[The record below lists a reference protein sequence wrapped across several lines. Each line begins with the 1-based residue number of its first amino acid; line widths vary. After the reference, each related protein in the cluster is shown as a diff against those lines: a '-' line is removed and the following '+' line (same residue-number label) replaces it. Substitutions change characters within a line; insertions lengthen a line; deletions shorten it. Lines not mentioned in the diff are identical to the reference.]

1 MFPVVLRSQD
11 TDKFVLFKSPVDG
24 QFVHELFIVNKAFE
38 TLQPSSLKSDRPQWI
53 YTSSARSVAM
63 LYAVFSSL
71 RIILLFIRAF
81 ILILF

>member
-38 TLQPSSLKSDRPQWI
+38 TLQPFVVEVRPATMDI
-53 YTSSARSVAM
+53 YIECEVGC
-63 LYAVFSSL
+63 YVVCCF
-71 RIILLFIRAF
+71 F
-81 ILILF
+81 